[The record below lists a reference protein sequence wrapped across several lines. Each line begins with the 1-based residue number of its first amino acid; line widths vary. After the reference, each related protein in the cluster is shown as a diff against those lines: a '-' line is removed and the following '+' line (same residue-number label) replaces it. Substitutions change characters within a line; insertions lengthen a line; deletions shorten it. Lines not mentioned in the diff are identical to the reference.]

1 MDFELSQDH
10 KVLKDTVR
18 DFVVNEIAP
27 IAIEIDEKHE
37 IPDSLVKK
45 LGEMGFLGAYTPEEY
60 GGSSLD
66 ILSYILVVEEISKA
80 CASTAVLVS
89 AHTSLATD
97 PILYF
102 GNNEQKKRYLPL
114 LASGKR
120 IGCILLTEADAGSDV
135 AAISTTYKEDG
146 DQYVANGSKLFVTN
160 GAYRGLGILFASKD
174 KTLRHK
180 GLSAFVVDL
189 ESPGIELL
197 KNEEKLGIRGS
208 YTSAFAFDNVRIP
221 KENLLG
227 KEGDGFKI
235 AMETLN
241 GGRIGIAAQ
250 ALGIAEGAF
259 DKTVEYSGVRKQFGK
274 PLSAFQ
280 AIQFKLADMAT
291 KIETSKLLVY
301 KAAWLKDNNK
311 TNAMESAM
319 AKMYASETSTYV
331 TNQALQIHGGYGYI
345 KEYEIE
351 RMYRDA
357 KITEIYEGTNE
368 VQRIVVAKMLL
379 K

>member
-80 CASTAVLVS
+80 CASTSVLVS

-174 KTLRHK
+174 KTLKHK

>member
-174 KTLRHK
+174 KTLKHK

-259 DKTVEYSGVRKQFGK
+259 DKTIEYSGVRKQFGK

>member
-259 DKTVEYSGVRKQFGK
+259 DKTVEYSGIRKQFGK
-274 PLSAFQ
+274 SLSAFQ

>member
-174 KTLRHK
+174 KTLKHK

-331 TNQALQIHGGYGYI
+331 TNHALQIHGGYGYI

>member
-174 KTLRHK
+174 KTLKHK

-259 DKTVEYSGVRKQFGK
+259 DKTIEYSGVRKQFGK

-301 KAAWLKDNNK
+301 KAAWLKDKNK

-368 VQRIVVAKMLL
+368 VQRIVIAKMLL